1 VTLTTDARDHFLCN
15 YDGYSL
21 WRGCKDLA
29 PLKTRKSNVAVI
41 GIGKQGGK
49 LANAAVEAGFNLV
62 AVCDSNPNQLRN
74 FRLENESTRFE
85 RIASAEQLEDLPID
99 LCILATLAESHLPL
113 IRLLYQI
120 GIRNIFCEKP
130 VVNQFADL
138 VTLQSFIAE
147 TGLRLLVN
155 HTKLWSADFEFAKSI
170 SQSGSLGKLQRAS
183 LRFKPSGF
191 GNIGSHQ
198 LAALVYITGMS
209 LAGVSSAAF
218 EETTSFSRGQGYND
232 PNGVVQFDLAG
243 VPVDADN
250 RSMPV
255 GRRSR
260 LTFYFEAGVLELLE
274 DSQLIRFL
282 DFSLGTDVQARFR
295 DPWLGSRKSSHLLN
309 KALSELTSTS
319 NTGKLEAAFQ
329 AVEGIIAAQVSFL
342 ERKSTSLDLSPAT
355 KTPFPF
361 S

>member
-1 VTLTTDARDHFLCN
+1 VTLTTYARDHFLRN
-15 YDGYSL
+15 YDGYSV
-21 WRGCKDLA
+21 WRGCKDIG
-29 PLKTRKSNVAVI
+29 PLTTRKSNVAVI
-41 GIGKQGGK
+41 GVGKQGGK

-62 AVCDSNPNQLRN
+62 AVCDSNPSQLKN
-74 FRLENESTRFE
+74 FRLENESTRFD
-85 RIASAEQLEDLPID
+85 RITSAEQLEDLPID
-99 LCILATLAESHLPL
+99 VCILATLAESHLPL
-113 IRLLYQI
+113 IRLLNQI
-120 GIRNIFCEKP
+120 GIRNILCEKP
-130 VVNQFADL
+130 VVNQLADL
-138 VTLQSFIAE
+138 VTLRSFIAE

-170 SQSGSLGKLQRAS
+170 SRSGSLGELQRAS

-191 GNIGSHQ
+191 GNIGCHQ
-198 LAALVYITGMS
+198 LAALVYITGKS

-218 EETTSFSRGQGYND
+218 EERTTFSRRQGYND

-243 VPVDADN
+243 IPVDADN
-250 RSMPV
+250 RSKPV
-255 GRRSR
+255 NRRSR
-260 LTFYFEAGVLELLE
+260 LTFYFERGVLELLE

-282 DFSLGTDVQARFR
+282 DYTTGTDLQERFR
-295 DPWLGSRKSSHLLN
+295 DPWLGSRKSYHLLD

-329 AVEGIIAAQVSFL
+329 AVEGIIGAQVSFL
-342 ERKSTSLDLSPAT
+342 ERKATSLGLSPVT